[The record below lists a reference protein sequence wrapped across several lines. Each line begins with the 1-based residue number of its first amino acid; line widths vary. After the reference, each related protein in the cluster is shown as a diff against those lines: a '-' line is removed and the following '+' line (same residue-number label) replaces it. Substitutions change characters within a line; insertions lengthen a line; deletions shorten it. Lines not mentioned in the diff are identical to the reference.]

1 MKAHTFCTTLL
12 WLAAS
17 GLAWAAPQ
25 FDRVYGSHMV
35 LPQGKSVPISG
46 TTDASGEIIVRFDG
60 QTVPATRTGNKWK
73 AELKPMKANKTGQKL
88 TVTQGKDTVE
98 LDDVL
103 IGEVWLASG
112 QSNMLW
118 RLNQTPEGKNAI
130 QKADNAQIRIL
141 HNEPQVHT
149 NPAAYKD
156 ADRAK
161 LTKDQFYTG
170 QWAVNSPQSAPRMS
184 AVAYHFANVLQKELD
199 VPVGIIHSSLGGS
212 EMAAWI
218 PDSILK
224 KKPFYSSCRGNK
236 WLESPLISPWARGR
250 AKQNIA
256 QTLSS
261 GEPMHPYK
269 PGFLYSSGIEWI
281 APLPVNGII
290 WYQGETDAEAQDM
303 KQNATLLRDLIT
315 SWRQAFGN
323 AELPF
328 VMVQLPRINDKSA
341 VRAYWPEFRAV
352 QDGIAAA
359 MPNVASVTTIDLGS
373 TNSNVHPPSKTEV
386 GTRLA
391 HTAAARFYGKDLP
404 YSGPSMEQKAAAG
417 ASLTIRMKHADGMK
431 TTDGQAP
438 RGFEIAG
445 KDKKFH
451 PATAVIEGN
460 TVKLTAPQVQ
470 NPVHARYAWA
480 TFLEPNLVNKDN
492 LPAVPFSTA
501 LGQPK

>member
-12 WLAAS
+12 LLASS

-25 FDRVYGSHMV
+25 LDRVYGSHMV
-35 LPQGKSVPISG
+35 LPQGKAVPISG
-46 TTDASGEIIVRFDG
+46 TTDTSGEIVVRFDG
-60 QTVPATRTGNKWK
+60 QTVPATRSGNKWK
-73 AELKPMKANKTGQKL
+73 AELKPMKSNGTGQKL

-98 LDDVL
+98 LDDIL

-118 RLNQTPEGKNAI
+118 RLNQTPEGKEAI
-130 QKADNAQIRIL
+130 QKAGNGHIRIL

-156 ADRAK
+156 TDRAK

-170 QWAVNSPQSAPRMS
+170 QWAVSSPQSAPRMS
-184 AVAYHFANVLQKELD
+184 AVAYHFANALQKEID

-218 PDSILK
+218 PDSVLK
-224 KKPFYSSCRGNK
+224 KKPFYASCRGNK
-236 WLESPLISPWARGR
+236 WLDSPLISAWARGR

-281 APLPVNGII
+281 TPLPVNGIL
-290 WYQGETDAEAQDM
+290 WYQGETDAETQDM
-303 KQNATLLRDLIT
+303 KQNATLLRDLVT

-323 AELPF
+323 PELPF
-328 VMVQLPRINDKSA
+328 VMVQLPRINDKSP

-359 MPNVASVTTIDLGS
+359 MPNVACVTTIDLGS
-373 TNSNVHPPSKTEV
+373 TNSNVHPPRKTEV

-391 HTAAARFYGKDLP
+391 HAAAARFYGKNLP
-404 YSGPSMEQKAAAG
+404 CSGPAIEQTSAAG
-417 ASLTIRMKHADGMK
+417 PSLTIRMKHAEGMK

-451 PATAVIEGN
+451 PAAATIQGN
-460 TVKLTAPQVQ
+460 TLKLTAPQVQ

-492 LPAVPFSTA
+492 LPAVPFSTVLA
-501 LGQPK
+501 QPR